1 MFTSFCCVN
10 GVTAQ
15 NDVLWRVFSGAG
27 RWKNANILFSVGGS
41 KGIGKANVKGGA
53 MNKAAQRELRPIS
66 DSEDEDQD
74 SSRPGRKLKVI
85 SDSEEEEEDELVA
98 RGAGARAVAQAQ
110 ALERWRETQKEQE
123 RLRQKQE
130 EEQAQLMQTL
140 ELLQRQAQETRLEL
154 RQILSKD
161 DEYLNQ
167 SRSLRHASGHTAP
180 FPDVGSGGEGG
191 G

>member
-1 MFTSFCCVN
+1 M
-10 GVTAQ
+10 
-15 NDVLWRVFSGAG
+15 
-27 RWKNANILFSVGGS
+27 GGS

-110 ALERWRETQKEQE
+110 ASAAGYANLHG
-123 RLRQKQE
+123 RLLASVDALHWSE
-130 EEQAQLMQTL
+130 EH
-140 ELLQRQAQETRLEL
+140 
-154 RQILSKD
+154 KG
-161 DEYLNQ
+161 Y
-167 SRSLRHASGHTAP
+167 
-180 FPDVGSGGEGG
+180 FDVGMHDE
-191 G
+191 